1 MSKSG
6 VGSIV
11 TNKAISH
18 AHLIEIDDGS
28 NFIYLTDNDVFVLY
42 GTHEYTPVQISF
54 DAIKEDYSL
63 SADGTNIAIGNINK
77 TISAEILANEMRNRN
92 VRIYRAVYAQAAQTI
107 SSTTYEFGLFS
118 FDAGYPQLNLDGA
131 SYSTKSVILL
141 FSGIIDRVTAN
152 ETSASLNCTSDF
164 IKWNKPYPSRTYS
177 QTDFTTVIQSMT
189 SEIRW
194 GSY

>member
-18 AHLIEIDDGS
+18 THLIEIDADGGT
-28 NFIYLTDNDVFVLY
+28 IYLTDNDVFVLY
-42 GTHEYTPVQISF
+42 GTNEYTPVQISF
-54 DAIKEDYSL
+54 DVIKEDYSL
-63 SADGTNIAIGNINK
+63 SADGTNISIGNINH
-77 TISAEILANEMRNRN
+77 TISSEILSSELRNRA
-92 VRIYRAVYAQAAQTI
+92 VRIYRAVYTQASQTI

-131 SYSTKSVILL
+131 TYSTKSVILL
-141 FSGIIDRVTAN
+141 FSGIIDRVSAN

-164 IKWNKPYPSRTYS
+164 IRWNKPYPSRTYS
-177 QTDFTTVIQSMT
+177 QTDFDTIIQSMT
-189 SEIRW
+189 GEIRW